1 MSGVSAKNKPRRR
14 RGGRR
19 VCPCVCMGI
28 ECGVLCAWYMSTYIY
43 SYTHTERRMKAAS
56 SSFDTSRKEER
67 ICVAL
72 MSCDEGQSLLR
83 CLLSVQIRSS
93 AESKTGALRRDV

>member
-1 MSGVSAKNKPRRR
+1 MQRISPEDGEEEIQ
-14 RGGRR
+14 GRR

-67 ICVAL
+67 IWV
-72 MSCDEGQSLLR
+72 S
-83 CLLSVQIRSS
+83 
-93 AESKTGALRRDV
+93 